1 MKLELERIPVWDGVR
16 SGSECYIC
24 DLMGEAES
32 DAIAFYLGSSVM
44 NPETRVRVNE
54 SGFCTT
60 HWQLLLAAN
69 KSQGLSLMADTY
81 LTASRARMQGSL
93 ADLSRAKGRWGAKAA
108 VARFKE
114 QLAEREA
121 GCLACTAMEGRLQR
135 YLFTTAYLWEQEEEF
150 RAALLASKGFCLH
163 HFSLLLERGLEAI
176 SKSRSDAFVSEM
188 TRLETENLDRIA
200 RDLHWMT
207 QMHKSEN
214 RGKEWNGSED
224 AHRRGVD
231 KMTGLHRVIDPV

>member
-32 DAIAFYLGSSVM
+32 DAVTFYLGSSVM

-54 SGFCTT
+54 SGFCPI
-60 HWQLLLAAN
+60 HWQMLLAAN
-69 KSQGLSLMADTY
+69 KPQGLCLMADTY
-81 LTASRARMQGSL
+81 LSTTQQRVQESL
-93 ADLSRAKGRWGAKAA
+93 ADLSRAKGRRGAKGA
-108 VARFKE
+108 VARFND
-114 QLAEREA
+114 QLARREA
-121 GCLACTAMEGRLQR
+121 GCLVCTSMEGRLMR
-135 YLFTTAYLWEQEEEF
+135 YLFTTAYLWEHEEAF
-150 RAALLASKGFCLH
+150 RSALLASKGFCLH
-163 HFSLLLERGLEAI
+163 HFSLLLERGLEAV
-176 SKSRSDAFVSEM
+176 SAGRYAAFVNEM

-200 RDLHWMT
+200 GDLHWMS

-214 RGKEWNGSED
+214 RDKEWNGSED

>member
-16 SGSECYIC
+16 SGSECFIC
-24 DLMGEAES
+24 DLMGEAQG

-54 SGFCTT
+54 SGFCPS
-60 HWQLLLAAN
+60 HWQMLLAAN
-69 KSQGLSLMADTY
+69 KPQGLSLMGDTY
-81 LTASRARMQGSL
+81 LSTTREKMKEAIG
-93 ADLSRAKGRWGAKAA
+93 DLRRAKGARATKRA
-108 VARFKE
+108 VERYKE
-114 QLAEREA
+114 QLREREA
-121 GCLACTAMEGRLQR
+121 GCLVCTAMEGRLMR

-150 RAALLASKGFCLH
+150 RNALLASKGFCLH
-163 HFSLLLERGLEAI
+163 HFALLLERGQEAV
-176 SKSRSDAFVSEM
+176 SKGRYDAFVAEM

-207 QMHKSEN
+207 QMYKSEN
-214 RGKEWNGSED
+214 RDKEWNGSED

>member
-81 LTASRARMQGSL
+81 LAASRARMQGSL
-93 ADLSRAKGRWGAKAA
+93 ADLSRAKGGGAPRPPWPDSRSSWLSGRQGVWPVPPWRDGCNATSSPPPLGA
-108 VARFKE
+108 GGGVQSGLARF
-114 QLAEREA
+114 
-121 GCLACTAMEGRLQR
+121 
-135 YLFTTAYLWEQEEEF
+135 
-150 RAALLASKGFCLH
+150 KGFCLH
-163 HFSLLLERGLEAI
+163 HFSLLLERGLE
-176 SKSRSDAFVSEM
+176 SDFQES
-188 TRLETENLDRIA
+188 L
-200 RDLHWMT
+200 
-207 QMHKSEN
+207 
-214 RGKEWNGSED
+214 
-224 AHRRGVD
+224 
-231 KMTGLHRVIDPV
+231 